1 MTFVIMAAE
10 MGLFKSL
17 PVGDLSH
24 FFTSRSAGDME
35 MGEKD
40 S

>member
-24 FFTSRSAGDME
+24 FFNKRGDVE
-35 MGEKD
+35 TGEKD
-40 S
+40 D